1 MLSNI
6 ADILGIV
13 SCIMSFILFLMSR
26 SIFRNISY
34 QQKAYNEERL
44 ELQIALE
51 ALRQNI
57 WDDNLSSLSIRSKLR
72 TELYKYRQKYW
83 KISSPLCILHICRGL
98 RITQKGITQNNKEQ
112 LCDSIDYLIARFHK
126 QEGYYDKKRST

>member
-1 MLSNI
+1 MLSDI

-13 SCIMSFILFLMSR
+13 SCVMSFILFSMSH
-26 SIFRNISY
+26 SIFKNINY
-34 QQKAYNEERL
+34 QQREYNEERL

-57 WDDNLSSLSIRSKLR
+57 WDDNLSDISIRSKLR

-83 KISSPLCILHICRGL
+83 KISSPICIFHLFRGL
-98 RITQKGITQNNKEQ
+98 RIIQKGITQNNKEQ

-126 QEGYYDKKRST
+126 QEGLNDKK

>member
-13 SCIMSFILFLMSR
+13 SCVMSFILFSMSH
-26 SIFRNISY
+26 SIFKNINY
-34 QQKAYNEERL
+34 QQKEYNEERL

-57 WDDNLSSLSIRSKLR
+57 WDDNLSDISIRSKLR

-83 KISSPLCILHICRGL
+83 KISSPICIFHLFRGL
-98 RITQKGITQNNKEQ
+98 RIIQKGITPNNKEQ

-126 QEGYYDKKRST
+126 QEGLHDKK

>member
-1 MLSNI
+1 MLSHV

-13 SCIMSFILFLMSR
+13 SCLMSFILFSMSH
-26 SIFRNISY
+26 SIFKNINF
-34 QQKAYNEERL
+34 QQKEYNEERL

-57 WDDNLSSLSIRSKLR
+57 WDDNLSDMSIRSKLR

-83 KISSPLCILHICRGL
+83 KISSPICLLHIFKSL
-98 RITQKGITQNNKEQ
+98 RIIQKGITQDNKEN
-112 LCDSIDYLIARFHK
+112 LCDSIDYLIARFNK
-126 QEGYYDKKRST
+126 REGYYDKK